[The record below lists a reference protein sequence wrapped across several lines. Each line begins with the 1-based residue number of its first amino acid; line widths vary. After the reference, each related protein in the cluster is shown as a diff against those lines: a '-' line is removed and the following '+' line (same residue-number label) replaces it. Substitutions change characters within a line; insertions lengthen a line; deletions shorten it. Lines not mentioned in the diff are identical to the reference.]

1 MAKKAAETKE
11 AVAQEIA
18 ENVSEEVAEAETE
31 IVPVKVAE
39 TKEVVKR
46 WAHPFLILSM
56 VKHRRF
62 ANEYTRSITVK
73 MGLKKLIW
81 AKICLNLSKLA

>member
-1 MAKKAAETKE
+1 MAEK

-56 VKHRRF
+56 VKHRKF
-62 ANEYTRSITVK
+62 ANEYHQK
-73 MGLKKLIW
+73 
-81 AKICLNLSKLA
+81 